1 MAWVLTRGL
10 NSWRGEI
17 NDVFPNRDKSSDGA
31 VGDLAHQTGTSG
43 HNPDRTGR
51 AEWKDGDS
59 KDEVRAVDV
68 DADLKNPKFSMEQL
82 VQWVITL
89 ARAGAY
95 VPFRYVIYKGRIWS
109 RTDGWK
115 TRKYNGRNSHS
126 MHAHFSGDYTQKADE
141 WTGKLGLAAYVKKVT
156 TPPPP
161 KPAPK
166 PTTPGKLPHYA
177 LGARVLK
184 QGSSPGDDIAHIQ
197 KVAGGTKHFG
207 PADGIAD
214 AQFKKGVIRYQ
225 RIVGFSKNLQD
236 GIVGPKTWAM
246 IKKIK

>member
-1 MAWVLTRGL
+1 MASPAVLTRGL
-10 NSWRGEI
+10 TSWRGEI
-17 NDVFPNRDKSSDGA
+17 DTVFPNRDKSSDGWI
-31 VGDLAHQTGTSG
+31 GDQAHQSGISG
-43 HNPDRTGR
+43 HNPDLTGR
-51 AEWKDGDS
+51 AEYKDGDS
-59 KDEVRAVDV
+59 KNEVRAVDL

-95 VPFRYVIYKGRIWS
+95 VPFRYIIYKGRIWARS
-109 RTDGWK
+109 DGWK
-115 TRKYNGRNSHS
+115 TRTYNGKNKHNG
-126 MHAHFSGDYTQKADE
+126 HAHFSGDYTQKADE

-161 KPAPK
+161 KPPATPPK
-166 PTTPGKLPHYA
+166 GLPNYKL
-177 LGARVLK
+177 GQRVLK
-184 QGSSPGDDIAHIQ
+184 KGSSPGSDIAHIQ
-197 KVAGGTKHFG
+197 RVAGGEKHFG

-214 AQFKKGVIRYQ
+214 ERFRQGVIRYQ
-225 RIVGFSKNLQD
+225 RVVGFSKAWQD